1 MRSRAL
7 AAALAA
13 LLVALAAPSVPAQTP
28 IGYFE
33 GSGDVGAPA
42 LAGSTTYDA
51 KAQTYTIVGG
61 GTNMW
66 ATRDE
71 FQFAWRKMTG
81 NFIVRT
87 HAAFVGAGVEPHR
100 KIGWIV
106 RKSLDADSPY
116 VDALVHGDG
125 TASLQFRKGA
135 GAVTDQVRSTVTTPD
150 VIQLE
155 RRGGTFIMS
164 MARMGEPFATT
175 ETSAVELGDDVYVGL
190 FVCSHNPAVQEKAI
204 FSNVRIVVPPK
215 AGWTPY
221 RDYIGSNLEIMTV
234 ATGARTVLHTSQIS
248 LQAPNWTTD
257 GKELIYNSAGKLYRF
272 NLATRA
278 VTEMNTGFATRN
290 NNDHVLSF
298 DGTMMGISHH
308 SADDSGRSVIYTLPS
323 TGGTPKRITANSPSY
338 FHSWSPDKKWLIYTG
353 QRNDLLDIY
362 KISADGGEEIRL
374 TTAEGVD
381 DGSEY
386 TPDGQWIYFN
396 STRSGRMQIWKM
408 KPDGTQQT
416 QITNDE
422 FNNWFP
428 HIAPDGKS
436 MVVISYGQDV
446 TPGDHPFYK
455 QVYLRHIAL
464 DGSNPKVIAYVYG
477 GQGTINVPS
486 WSPDSKQIAFVS
498 NTALP
503 APH

>member
-1 MRSRAL
+1 MRRRVL
-7 AAALAA
+7 AGFVATLGLTLA
-13 LLVALAAPSVPAQTP
+13 TP
-28 IGYFE
+28 IASAQAPVGYFE
-33 GSGDVGAPA
+33 GSVDVGAPT

-51 KAQTYTIVGG
+51 RAQTYTIVGA

-71 FQFAWRKMTG
+71 FQFVWRKMTG
-81 NFIVRT
+81 DFIVRT
-87 HAAFVGAGVEPHR
+87 HAAFVGAGVDPHR

-106 RKSLDADSPY
+106 RKSLDPDSPY
-116 VDALVHGDG
+116 VDAAVHGDG
-125 TASLQFRKGA
+125 LTSLQFRRKA
-135 GAVTDQVRSTVTTPD
+135 GAVTEQIESALKAPD

-155 RRGGTFIMS
+155 RRGGTYIMS
-164 MARMGEPFATT
+164 VAKFGQPLVAT
-175 ETSAVELGDDVYVGL
+175 ETSAVALGDDVYVGL
-190 FVCSHNPAVQEKAI
+190 FVCSHNPKVQETAV

-234 ATGARTVLHTSQIS
+234 ATGARTVLHTAPIS

-257 GKELIYNSAGKLYRF
+257 GKELIYNSAGKLFRF
-272 NLATRA
+272 DLATRA

-298 DGTMMGISHH
+298 DGTLMGISHH

-338 FHSWSPDKKWLIYTG
+338 FHSWSPDNKWLIYTG
-353 QRNDLLDIY
+353 QRDNVLDIY
-362 KISADGGEEIRL
+362 KISADGGDEIRL
-374 TTAEGVD
+374 TTAAGVD

-396 STRSGRMQIWKM
+396 STRTGRMQIWKM
-408 KPDGTQQT
+408 KPDGGEQT
-416 QITNDE
+416 QVTDDE

-446 TPGDHPFYK
+446 LPGDHPFYK
-455 QVYLRHIAL
+455 HVYLRL
-464 DGSNPKVIAYVYG
+464 LQMDGSKPKVIAYLYG
-477 GQGTINVPS
+477 GQGSINVPS
-486 WSPDSKQIAFVS
+486 WSPDGTQIAFVS

>member
-1 MRSRAL
+1 MRPRAL
-7 AAALAA
+7 ATLVAV
-13 LLVALAAPSVPAQTP
+13 LVALAAPAVPAQSP
-28 IGYFE
+28 VGYFE
-33 GSGDVGAPA
+33 GAGDVGGPA
-42 LAGSTTYDA
+42 LAGSTAYDTQ
-51 KAQTYTIVGG
+51 AQTYTIVGA

-66 ATRDE
+66 AARDE

-81 NFIVRT
+81 DFIVRT
-87 HAAFVGAGVEPHR
+87 HAVFVGAGVDPHR

-106 RKSLDADSPY
+106 RQSLDAESPY
-116 VDALVHGDG
+116 VDAAVHGDG
-125 TASLQFRKGA
+125 LTSLQFRKTTGA
-135 GAVTDQVRSTVTTPD
+135 ATEQLESTLTKPD

-155 RRGGTFIMS
+155 RRGGTYIMS
-164 MARMGEPFATT
+164 VARFGEPFTVT
-175 ETSAVELGDDVYVGL
+175 ETSAVDLGDAVYVGL
-190 FVCSHNPAVQEKAI
+190 FVCSHNPTVREKAV

>member
-7 AAALAA
+7 AGAIAA
-13 LLVALAAPSVPAQTP
+13 LLCVSAEPYVLAQAPV
-28 IGYFE
+28 GYFDA
-33 GSGDVGAPA
+33 SGDVGAPT
-42 LAGSTTYDA
+42 LPGSTTYDS
-51 KAQTYTIVGG
+51 KAQTYTIVGA

-71 FQFAWRKMTG
+71 FHFAWRKMTG
-81 NFIVRT
+81 DFIVRT
-87 HAAFVGAGVEPHR
+87 HAAFVGAGIDPHR
-100 KIGWIV
+100 KVGWIV

-116 VDALVHGDG
+116 VDALMHGDG
-125 TASLQFRKGA
+125 TASLQFRKTA
-135 GAVTDQVRSTVTTPD
+135 GAETEQVRSTVTTPD

-164 MARMGEPFATT
+164 VARFGAPFAVT
-175 ETSAVELGDDVYVGL
+175 ETSAVDLGDQVYVGL
-190 FVCSHNPAVQEKAI
+190 FVCAHNPKVQEKAV
-204 FSNVRIVVPPK
+204 FSNVRIDVPPK
-215 AGWTPY
+215 TGWTPY

-234 ATGARTVLHTSQIS
+234 ATGARTVLHTSPIS
-248 LQAPNWTTD
+248 IQAPNWTTD
-257 GKELIYNSAGKLYRF
+257 GKELIYNSTGKLFRF

-298 DGTMMGISHH
+298 DGTMLGIS
-308 SADDSGRSVIYTLPS
+308 SGEDNGASVVHTLPS
-323 TGGTPKRITANSPSY
+323 SGGTPKRITANSPS
-338 FHSWSPDKKWLIYTG
+338 FLHGWSPDMKWLVYTG
-353 QRNDLLDIY
+353 RRNNELDIY
-362 KISADGGEEIRL
+362 KISADGGDEIRL
-374 TTAEGVD
+374 TTAAGVD

-396 STRSGRMQIWKM
+396 STRTGRMQIWRM
-408 KPDGTQQT
+408 KPDGTEQT

-446 TPGDHPFYK
+446 APGDHPFYK
-455 QVYLRHIAL
+455 HVYLRHL
-464 DGSNPKVIAYVYG
+464 QMDGSSPTVIAYLYG

-486 WSPDSKQIAFVS
+486 WSPDGKQIAFVS